1 MALEDLSLVT
11 ETLITLLATRIGS
24 ATVVAQAPDQLPT
37 STTNTLSVYL
47 YHAREDAH
55 YKNTVAR
62 DGSSNPFHTP
72 LALSLFYVVTAHHYG
87 EDDKPVPMHEQK
99 LLGYALKA
107 LHDYPLVDDDTKI
120 GAVDIL
126 HHELR
131 GNDNG
136 LQIIYRPVGPEESA
150 TFWNGDDQRLIRFSA
165 FYEVR
170 VVLMKPEPVT
180 HIPGYVLSVGNY
192 VLPTG
197 VMHLASSHSVV
208 RFTPPGGDPIAL
220 PASPARVALELI
232 GPPSPEV
239 PNNHL
244 ALHGSRL
251 GGGRL
256 VLRSPLFETANNQIV
271 VDPAVNSDWDIHVT
285 STRITARIQGSV
297 TVDGVPRTILPGI
310 YGVSVQVS
318 SEVALPGGLSKTV
331 SSRSNE
337 LAFVVTPFVTDNA
350 PVGVVGDPVAVEVA
364 PGSNLADPAL
374 AGQIEVYV
382 DGIAYEESVAVAP
395 KTFVIADDEHITIRP
410 HFGSGDTGNHPFR
423 LIVRGAEAPPYW
435 IEVAS

>member
-11 ETLITLLATRIGS
+11 ETLITLLTTRIGS

-37 STTNTLSVYL
+37 STKSTISVYL

-55 YKNTVAR
+55 HKNAVAR
-62 DGSSNPFHTP
+62 DGTSNPFHTP

-87 EDDKPVPMHEQK
+87 DDDKPEPLQEQK

-107 LHDYPLVDDDTKI
+107 LHDYALVGDDTKI

-126 HHELR
+126 HEELR

-136 LQIIYRPVGPEESA
+136 LQIIYRPVAPEESA

-170 VVLMKPEPVT
+170 VVLMKPEPLT

-192 VLPTG
+192 ILPTG

-220 PASPARVALELI
+220 PASPARVALEPTT
-232 GPPSPEV
+232 PPSPEV
-239 PNNHL
+239 PNNQL
-244 ALHGSRL
+244 TLRGSRL

-256 VLRSPLFETANNQIV
+256 VLRSPLFDTANNQIV
-271 VDPAVNSDWDIHVT
+271 VEPADNSAWDIHVT
-285 STRITARIQGSV
+285 ATRITARIQPSV
-297 TVDGVPRTILPGI
+297 NVEGVPRTILPGI

-318 SEVALPGGLSKTV
+318 SQVDLPGGLSKTV
-331 SSRSNE
+331 TSRSNE
-337 LAFVVTPFVTDNA
+337 LAFAVTPFVADND
-350 PVGVVGDPVAVEVA
+350 PVGIVGDPVSVEVA
-364 PGSNLADPAL
+364 TGSNLADPAL

-382 DGIAYEESVAVAP
+382 DGLAYEESGAVAP
-395 KTFVIADDEHITIRP
+395 KTFVITDDEHITIRP
-410 HFGSGDTGNHPFR
+410 HFGSGDAGNHPFR

-435 IEVAS
+435 IEVAE

>member
-11 ETLITLLATRIGS
+11 DALINLLDARIGS

-37 STTNTLSVYL
+37 TTTNTLSVYL

-55 YKNTVAR
+55 YKNSVAR
-62 DGSSNPFHTP
+62 DGTSNPYHTP
-72 LALSLFYVVTAHHYG
+72 LALSLFYVVTAHDYV
-87 EDDKPVPMHEQK
+87 DDKPAPIAEQR
-99 LLGYALKA
+99 LMGYALKA
-107 LHDYPLVDDDTKI
+107 LHEYPVIDDSTQIGGVDVFPLD
-120 GAVDIL
+120 
-126 HHELR
+126 LR
-131 GNDNG
+131 GQDNV

-170 VVLMKPEPVT
+170 VVMMRPEPIT

-208 RFTPPGGDPIAL
+208 RFTPPNGDPIAL
-220 PASPARVALELI
+220 PASPARVALEPST
-232 GPPSPEV
+232 PPSPEV
-239 PNNHL
+239 PSNQL
-244 ALHGSRL
+244 TLRGSRL

-256 VLRSPLFETANNQIV
+256 VLRSPLFETLNNQIV
-271 VDPAVNSDWDIHVT
+271 VDPALNDAWNIHVT
-285 STRITARIQGSV
+285 STQITARIQGSV
-297 TVDGVPRTILPGI
+297 DIAGGGSEDILPGI

-331 SSRSNE
+331 TSRSNE
-337 LAFVVTPFVTDNA
+337 IAIAVTPFVAGNGT
-350 PVGVVGDPVAVEVA
+350 VGGVGDALTVDIEPTT
-364 PGSNLADPAL
+364 NLLDPAL

-382 DGIAYEESVAVAP
+382 GGVAYVQEPGIEP
-395 KTFVIADDEHITIRP
+395 KKFTITGEHQITIRT
-410 HFGSGDTGNHPFR
+410 HFGSGDTGSYPFR
-423 LIVRGAEAPPYW
+423 LIIRGAEAPPYW
-435 IEVAS
+435 IEVV

>member
-11 ETLITLLATRIGS
+11 ETLITLLTTRIGS
-24 ATVVAQAPDQLPT
+24 ATVVPQAPDQLPT
-37 STTNTLSVYL
+37 STKSTISVYL

-55 YKNTVAR
+55 YKNAVAR

-87 EDDKPVPMHEQK
+87 DDDKPEPMREQK

-107 LHDYPLVDDDTKI
+107 LHDYPIVDDDTKI

-126 HHELR
+126 DGGLR
-131 GNDNG
+131 GSDNA
-136 LQIIYRPVGPEESA
+136 LQIIYRPVAPEESA

-192 VLPTG
+192 IVPTG

-220 PASPARVALELI
+220 PASPARVALELL

-256 VLRSPLFETANNQIV
+256 VLRSPLFDPPNNQIV
-271 VDPAVNSDWDIHVT
+271 VDPAVNSAWDIHVT
-285 STRITARIQGSV
+285 STRITARIQASV
-297 TVDGVPRTILPGI
+297 NVDGVPKKILPGI

-318 SEVALPGGLSKTV
+318 SDVALPGGLSKTV
-331 SSRSNE
+331 TSRSNE
-337 LAFVVTPFVTDNA
+337 LAFAVTPFVKDNG
-350 PVGVVGDPVAVEVA
+350 PVGAIGVALPVEVA
-364 PGSNLADPAL
+364 TGTNLTDPAL

-382 DGIAYEESVAVAP
+382 DGIAYTEAPGGAP
-395 KTFVIADDEHITIRP
+395 KTFEITDGQHLDLYLHFDD
-410 HFGSGDTGNHPFR
+410 GDAGNHPFR

-435 IEVAS
+435 IEVAE

>member
-11 ETLITLLATRIGS
+11 LTLIELLKTRIGS
-24 ATVVAQAPDQLPT
+24 VIVVAQAPDQLPT
-37 STTNTLSVYL
+37 STGNTLSVYL

-55 YKNTVAR
+55 YKNAVAR

-87 EDDKPVPMHEQK
+87 EDDKPDPLHEQK

-107 LHDYPLVDDDTKI
+107 LHDYPIVDDDTKI

-126 HHELR
+126 VEGLR
-131 GNDNG
+131 GSDNR
-136 LQIIYRPVGPEESA
+136 LQIIYRPVAPEESA

-192 VLPTG
+192 IVPTG

-220 PASPARVALELI
+220 PASPARVALDPTT
-232 GPPSPEV
+232 PPSPEV
-239 PNNHL
+239 PNNQL
-244 ALHGSRL
+244 TLRGSRL

-256 VLRSPLFETANNQIV
+256 VLRSPLFDTANNQIV
-271 VDPAVNSDWDIHVT
+271 VEPADNSAWDIHVT
-285 STRITARIQGSV
+285 STRVTARIQASV
-297 TVDGVPRTILPGI
+297 NVDGVPKKILPGI

-318 SEVALPGGLSKTV
+318 SDVALPGGLSKTV
-331 SSRSNE
+331 TSRSNE
-337 LAFVVTPFVTDNA
+337 LAFAVTSFVKDNG
-350 PVGVVGDPVAVEVA
+350 PVGAIGVALPVEVA
-364 PGSNLADPAL
+364 TGTTLTDPAL

-382 DGIAYEESVAVAP
+382 DGIAYTEAPGGAP
-395 KTFVIADDEHITIRP
+395 KTFAITDGQHLDLYLHFDD
-410 HFGSGDTGNHPFR
+410 GDAGNHPFR
-423 LIVRGAEAPPYW
+423 LIIRGAEAPPYW
-435 IEVAS
+435 IEVA